1 MESTEGL
8 SEQAI
13 ANMFNSAFVE
23 PLKSFQRLESIPP
36 LRKGTH
42 TADLSESAILSAV
55 EKLNPRKAAGPDEIP
70 NWLPKEYADILAYHV
85 SSITNC
91 SIAENRPPLAWKMA
105 HVRPIPKVKL
115 IVDITKHLRLISLT

>member
-42 TADLSESAILSAV
+42 TADRIRVCNTISTGKV
-55 EKLNPRKAAGPDEIP
+55 EPTKGGWAGRDTQ
-70 NWLPKEYADILAYHV
+70 LASKGV
-85 SSITNC
+85 C
-91 SIAENRPPLAWKMA
+91 
-105 HVRPIPKVKL
+105 
-115 IVDITKHLRLISLT
+115 